1 MPYRITTYR
10 QAFEEVLK
18 IDFDD
23 KWERFVKELENEGHT
38 EKSISF
44 AIWKSQDKL
53 KAFKNDSRF
62 LSILRNEINKW
73 SWRKGDH
80 RWDEYWKRKREAEKA
95 KAMRR
100 ELDNYKEDDRE
111 LANVEKNTQK
121 PPKKNNGYIYFIQGL
136 CGGAI
141 KIGYSKNPQSRL
153 AELQTGYPD
162 TLTILLMIP
171 GTEATERTLHRQFEA
186 SRLKG
191 GWFRPDKDLIDKIK
205 ELKAMYGIL
214 DES

>member
-1 MPYRITTYR
+1 MPYRITNYKD
-10 QAFEEVLK
+10 AFEGVLEIK
-18 IDFDD
+18 FDE
-23 KWERFVKELENEGHT
+23 KWKRFVQNLEKEGHT

-53 KAFKNDSRF
+53 LAFKNDSRF

-73 SWRKGDH
+73 SWKKGDP
-80 RWDEYWKRKREAEKA
+80 RWDEYWRRKREAEKA
-95 KAMRR
+95 EAIRR
-100 ELDNYKEDDRE
+100 ELENYTEDEQE
-111 LANVEKNTQK
+111 LANIEKNAKK
-121 PPKKNNGYIYFIQGL
+121 PPKKCKGYIYFIQGL

-141 KIGYSKNPQSRL
+141 KIGYSKNPEKRL

-191 GWFRPDKDLIDKIK
+191 EWFRPDKYVIDKIK
-205 ELKAMYGIL
+205 ELKAMYGQ
-214 DES
+214 S

>member
-1 MPYRITTYR
+1 MPYRITTYK
-10 QAFEEVLK
+10 QAFEEVLG

-23 KWERFVKELENEGHT
+23 ELQRFVKELEKEGHT

-44 AIWKSQDKL
+44 AIWRTQDKL
-53 KAFKNDSRF
+53 RAFSGDSRF

-73 SWRKGDH
+73 SWKKGDP
-80 RWDEYWKRKREAEKA
+80 RWEEYWRRKREAEKA

-100 ELDNYKEDDRE
+100 ELENYMADQKEFARIE
-111 LANVEKNTQK
+111 RFAKN
-121 PPKKNNGYIYFIQGL
+121 PPKKCKGYVYFIQGL

-141 KIGYSKNPQSRL
+141 KIGFSKNPEKRL

-162 TLTILLMIP
+162 SLTIILMIP
-171 GTEATERTLHRQFEA
+171 GTEATERAIHREFEA

-191 GWFRPDKDLIDKIK
+191 EWFRPDKYVLDRIK
-205 ELKAMYGIL
+205 ELKAMHGQ
-214 DES
+214 

>member
-1 MPYRITTYR
+1 MPYRVTTYK
-10 QAFEEVLK
+10 QAFEEVLG

-23 KWERFVKELENEGHT
+23 ELQRFVKELEKEGHT

-44 AIWKSQDKL
+44 AIWRTQDKL
-53 KAFKNDSRF
+53 RAFMGDSRF

-73 SWRKGDH
+73 SWKKGDP
-80 RWDEYWKRKREAEKA
+80 RWEEYWRRKREAEKA

-100 ELDNYKEDDRE
+100 ELENYIADQKEFARIE
-111 LANVEKNTQK
+111 RFAKK
-121 PPKKNNGYIYFIQGL
+121 PPKKCKGYVYFIQGL

-141 KIGYSKNPQSRL
+141 KIGFSKNPEKRL

-171 GTEATERTLHRQFEA
+171 GTEATERAIHREFEA

-191 GWFRPDKDLIDKIK
+191 EWFRPDKYVLDRIK
-205 ELKAMYGIL
+205 ELKAMYGQ
-214 DES
+214 